1 MFAILDRVPKIKN
14 SLNPI
19 SLEKFDGSITF
30 KNIVFSYPSKPDV
43 KILNGLTFT
52 IPKGKKVAL
61 VGESG
66 CGKSTII

>member
-1 MFAILDRVPKIKN
+1 M
-14 SLNPI
+14 
-19 SLEKFDGSITF
+19 
-30 KNIVFSYPSKPDV
+30 VFSYPSKPNV